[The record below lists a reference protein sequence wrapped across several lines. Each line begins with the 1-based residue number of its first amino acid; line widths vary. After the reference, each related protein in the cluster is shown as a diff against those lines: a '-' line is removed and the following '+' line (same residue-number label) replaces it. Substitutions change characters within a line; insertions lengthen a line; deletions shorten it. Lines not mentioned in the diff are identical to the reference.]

1 MVEVAEVENLDFKWG
16 KKRGIGGKKKDVQF
30 YESFTY
36 DGVEYTLYDCVYL
49 YKEGDAEPHVGKLI
63 KIWENADKAKKV
75 KLLWF
80 FRPSDI
86 SNFLGNVQTLEN
98 ELILACGEGVGL
110 TNINPLEAI
119 AGKCNVV
126 CTSKDARNPQPSDE
140 ELQISDFIF
149 SRTFDVELRKVLD
162 KIDEKIAGIEV
173 KFIFNREGYQNSSV
187 ALKLDSN
194 KKEVSKNATIS
205 DETVISAQQNIP
217 ESVSTK
223 QEGGFIDTSVKQGV
237 EASLIR
243 QNSSLLDNVD
253 LESGGKAKSGEGLED
268 ISINS
273 SNLRSKV
280 KENEHTKV
288 LTTKQ
293 KSSFAE
299 RPVSSVDSKAWL
311 VGMKSSLGE
320 KVSSIGGAQ
329 QGEIVRTIKPGITF
343 GDKIASSS
351 KVGFEKSKAKSSKAL
366 ETKEEVKSF
375 KDPNELYN
383 GPSNKAKFDSS
394 RKVFDDKIKNRV
406 QKLGLDS
413 NVHGPKPTL
422 ATIADEDK
430 SKTKRAV
437 AKDPHGIDKG
447 PCKKPKLDE
456 ELLKPTSGKLVEAS
470 SLQPSIV
477 ENKSNKQIVEV
488 TRRPSLDRS
497 KWFKELPWEE
507 RIRVAHEHGTLVVLE
522 NLDPSYTSTVV
533 EDLVWHAF
541 KENCSAK
548 MIPRVAFASPYSG
561 QSFVIFKTR
570 EVAELVVTKL
580 EEGCLLL
587 SNGRPLLGSI
597 GTPCFTGKQSKFV
610 GHLALDKL
618 KFQMQRE
625 MREAVS
631 TSHCSQPNSLEYD
644 MAIEWSLLQE
654 RLDCAWKKLYEQQEL
669 ELKKLKVKLKS
680 K

>member
-49 YKEGDAEPHVGKLI
+49 YKEGDPEPHIGKLI
-63 KIWENADKAKKV
+63 KIWENADKTKKI

-119 AGKCNVV
+119 SGKCNVV

-140 ELQISDFIF
+140 ELRIGDFIF
-149 SRTFDVELRKVLD
+149 YRTFDVGLRKVLD

-173 KFIFNREGYQNSSV
+173 KFIFNRDGYQNSNV

-194 KKEVSKNATIS
+194 KKEVGKNATIS

-217 ESVSTK
+217 ESITAK
-223 QEGGFIDTSVKQGV
+223 QEGGFIDTSVKEGV
-237 EASLIR
+237 EASLSR

-253 LESGGKAKSGEGLED
+253 VESGGKAKSSEGLED

-280 KENEHTKV
+280 KENEHAKV
-288 LTTKQ
+288 PIMKQ

-299 RPVSSVDSKAWL
+299 NHVSTVDSKASL
-311 VGMKSSLGE
+311 VGKKSSLGE
-320 KVSSIGGAQ
+320 KVTSIGVAQ
-329 QGEIVRTIKPGITF
+329 PGEIVRTVKLGSMT
-343 GDKIASSS
+343 GDKIPSSS
-351 KVGFEKSKAKSSKAL
+351 KVGFEKSKAKGIKVL

-375 KDPNELYN
+375 KDPNELDN
-383 GPSNKAKFDSS
+383 RPLHKAKFDGSM
-394 RKVFDDKIKNRV
+394 KVFDDNIKNRV
-406 QKLGLDS
+406 QKLGHDS
-413 NVHGPKPTL
+413 NGHGTNPTL
-422 ATIADEDK
+422 ATIANEDK
-430 SKTKRAV
+430 SKTKRAI
-437 AKDPHGIDKG
+437 AKDPHGIDRG
-447 PCKKPKLDE
+447 PSKKPKLDE

-477 ENKSNKQIVEV
+477 ENKSSKQIVEV
-488 TRRPSLDRS
+488 TRRPNFDRS

-507 RIRVAHEHGTLVVLE
+507 RIRVAHEQGTLVLLE
-522 NLDPSYTSTVV
+522 NLDPSYTSTEV
-533 EDLVWHAF
+533 EDIVWHAF
-541 KENCSAK
+541 KESCSAK
-548 MIPRVAFASPYSG
+548 MIQRAAFSSPYSG
-561 QSFVIFKTR
+561 QSYVIFKTR
-570 EVAELVVTKL
+570 EVAEMVVTKL

-597 GTPCFTGKQSKFV
+597 RTPCFMGKQSKFV

-618 KFQMQRE
+618 KFQMPRE
-625 MREAVS
+625 IREAVS

-654 RLDCAWKKLYEQQEL
+654 RLDRAWKKLYEQQEL
-669 ELKKLKVKLKS
+669 ELKKLKAKLKS